1 MKRDH
6 SFWVPV
12 ILGLLAASG
21 VFAASERVVE
31 MQITL
36 PNGAAPVLKVRE
48 GVSATVGL
56 KEGKFGFVPTFHA
69 GDESTVVVGVFDV
82 EANPH
87 RQVGQVEVPVGGNAV
102 QSETTPAFRIRV
114 SRVIAGK

>member
-1 MKRDH
+1 MKRAR

-21 VFAASERVVE
+21 VSAASKRIVE
-31 MQITL
+31 MQVTL
-36 PNGAAPVLKVRE
+36 PNGAAPVMKVDE
-48 GVSATVGL
+48 GVPATVGL
-56 KEGKFGFVPTFHA
+56 KEGKFGFVPTFRA
-69 GDESTVVVGVFDV
+69 GNESTVVVEVFDV
-82 EANPH
+82 QANPH
-87 RQVGQVEVPVGGNAV
+87 RQLGQVEVPVGGNAV